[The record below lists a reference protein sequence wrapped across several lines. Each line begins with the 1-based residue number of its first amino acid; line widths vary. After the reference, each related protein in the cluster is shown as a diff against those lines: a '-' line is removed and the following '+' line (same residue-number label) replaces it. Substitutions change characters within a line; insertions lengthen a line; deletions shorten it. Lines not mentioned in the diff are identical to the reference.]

1 MSQQINLFNPIFLK
15 RPKEFSARAMVEAVV
30 LILLG
35 SIGVYGYAWFQV
47 AKLEQDL
54 DDAHSRLQFEEMRMS
69 RMTKEL
75 PTRERSK
82 QLAEELRQLE
92 VQVQRRR
99 EVAGL
104 LTAGAFGT
112 PQGFSEYM
120 RAFSRQA
127 MHGVWLTGFSISG
140 SGREIGI
147 RGRALSAELVP
158 VYIGHLTRE
167 PVLQGG
173 QFSSLEISAGA
184 TAERYP
190 YLEFRV
196 RAQGQGG
203 AR

>member
-1 MSQQINLFNPIFLK
+1 MSQQINLFSPIFLK
-15 RPKEFSARAMVEAVV
+15 RPKEFSARAMVEAVA

-54 DDAHSRLQFEEMRMS
+54 DDAHNRVQFEEMRMS
-69 RMTKEL
+69 RLNQEL

-92 VQVQRRR
+92 IQVQRRR

-104 LTAGAFGT
+104 LNAGAFGIS
-112 PQGFSEYM
+112 QGFSEYM

-140 SGREIGI
+140 SDHEIGI
-147 RGRALSAELVP
+147 KGRALSADLIP
-158 VYIGHLTRE
+158 AYIGRLTRE

-173 QFSSLEISAGA
+173 QFSSLEISSGA
-184 TAERYP
+184 TAARYP
-190 YLEFRV
+190 YLEFRLQ
-196 RAQGQGG
+196 AQGPGG